1 MQHLQYN
8 ITNYTTNENKYI
20 DQLQPKK
27 HKQLPSFQ
35 KSWINAGIYTV
46 LLTYKVWTTVCVL
59 KWCLPFTW

>member
-46 LLTYKVWTTVCVL
+46 LLTYKV
-59 KWCLPFTW
+59 